1 MLSSREQNAAG
12 QGPSRADLARAGF
25 INTTRA
31 QRLLADPAL
40 TPLLEATP
48 VGLLLADLADS
59 PDPDQAALVKPAQI
73 QSS

>member
-1 MLSSREQNAAG
+1 MLSSREQNPNG

-48 VGLLLADLADS
+48 VGLLLG
-59 PDPDQAALVKPAQI
+59 
-73 QSS
+73 